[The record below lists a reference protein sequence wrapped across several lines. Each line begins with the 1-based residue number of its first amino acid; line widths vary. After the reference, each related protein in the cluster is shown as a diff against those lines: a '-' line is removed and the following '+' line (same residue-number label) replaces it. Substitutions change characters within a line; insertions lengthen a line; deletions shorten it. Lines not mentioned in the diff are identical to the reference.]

1 MFNNRIADFLRS
13 RNEGAEPKVITTYAP
28 PVIKKVMLQPIIYET
43 GTFILPNFF
52 NLFLFP
58 LKLC

>member
-43 GTFILPNFF
+43 GTFIYLIFSIYF
-52 NLFLFP
+52 YFH
-58 LKLC
+58 